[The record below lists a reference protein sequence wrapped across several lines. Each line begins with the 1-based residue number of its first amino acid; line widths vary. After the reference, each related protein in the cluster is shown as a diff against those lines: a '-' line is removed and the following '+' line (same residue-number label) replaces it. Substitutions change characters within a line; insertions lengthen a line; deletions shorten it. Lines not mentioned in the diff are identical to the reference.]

1 MKKLNVFVLIL
12 SVLVAV
18 AIIVVVVTFALDTT
32 GKVNQGNFRINDAVL
47 TSMLSVTETN
57 SKGDEPTEIADMLF
71 SVSQTNRLSLLISKT
86 QEISSMYVDNIKYTL
101 PSKVGTLYIAPVG
114 IGKGTEIS
122 QATKVEIQPEQK
134 DDQYYLEINFNNE
147 SVLNDAK
154 VPSDTKLLKY
164 DCTMLSLLNLKTE
177 DLTFNVSFNLNIVDI
192 TGKTVTC
199 KIELKLPNEKL
210 EEEGTSIVRQ
220 DVSNYVFSIKK

>member
-18 AIIVVVVTFALDTT
+18 VIIVVVVTFALDTT

-86 QEISSMYVDNIKYTL
+86 QEISGMYVDNIKYTL

-114 IGKGTEIS
+114 IDKGTEIS

-154 VPSDTKLLKY
+154 VPSDTKILKY
-164 DCTMLSLLNLKTE
+164 DGTMLSLLNLKTE

-192 TGKTVTC
+192 TGKIVTC

-210 EEEGTSIVRQ
+210 EKEETSIVRQ